1 MSLLGL
7 LLRPV
12 QSALSGPL
20 RQVFE
25 ADVRHNPTIV
35 NPIRQSDDDDA
46 YQKEQRFG
54 FAPQYVVSPR
64 RPRTDLEAQR
74 LYNHIRTV
82 SWYLDA
88 IPILGRSLPFNIGF
102 EVSWTTSACLIL
114 CLEAHHPVFSQSSA
128 SFQAWATTLALSCR
142 CMPSY

>member
-7 LLRPV
+7 LLSPV
-12 QSALSGPL
+12 RSVLSGSL

-35 NPIRQSDDDDA
+35 NPIRQSDDDDS
-46 YQKEQRFG
+46 YRKERQLG
-54 FAPQYVVSPR
+54 FAPQYVVSLR

-88 IPILGRSLPFNIGF
+88 IPVLGRRLPFNIGV
-102 EVSWTTSACLIL
+102 EVSNEDL
-114 CLEAHHPVFSQSSA
+114 
-128 SFQAWATTLALSCR
+128 
-142 CMPSY
+142 